1 MRIGKVLL
9 TAFFFAVAVFSSAS
23 QSFLNETIT
32 QSQDGPFNFTG
43 SVNWG
48 GEVLQI
54 KGIGAPPV
62 GQEGFNKAQMRPM
75 AIRAAKVVALRDLV
89 EVVNGVR
96 VSSETTVK
104 NLVTES
110 DVIKTKVEGF
120 IKGFSVSEPKYLS
133 DGTVEVI
140 VSLPMYGKSGLAAI
154 TLPAVM
160 GNGPGDS
167 GPGTPTDQ
175 GKGDVQERLDRLEQ
189 MMQQMQQ
196 KIRELEKKLM
206 ERGFGFLTPGVVYA
220 NPIRLAQNNIY
231 TGLIIDGANPSPGIR
246 PAMAPKVLTQSG
258 KEVYGTMNIDAE
270 VAIEQGVASYTGSV
284 EDAKKLGRVGDNP
297 LVVPALDFEGAF
309 KANPVISDP
318 DGERILKSNLVAL
331 FPNCPVAIV
340 TN

>member
-1 MRIGKVLL
+1 MRIVKILL
-9 TAFFFAVAVFSSAS
+9 TALCFAVVVFSSAD
-23 QSFLNETIT
+23 QSFLNETVT

-43 SVNWG
+43 SINWG

-104 NLVTES
+104 SLVTES
-110 DVIKTKVEGF
+110 DVIKTKVEGY
-120 IKGFSVSEPKYLS
+120 IKGFSVSEPKYMS

-140 VSLPMYGKSGLAAI
+140 VSLPMYGQNGLSAI

-160 GNGPGDS
+160 GNEPGGLS
-167 GPGTPTDQ
+167 PGTPAGQ
-175 GKGDVQERLDRLEQ
+175 GKGDVNQRLDRLER
-189 MMQQMQQ
+189 MMQEMQQ
-196 KIRELEKKLM
+196 KIQELEKKLM

-231 TGLIIDGANPSPGIR
+231 TGLIIDGLNPSPGIR
-246 PAMAPKVLTQSG
+246 PAMAPKVITQTG
-258 KEVYGTMNIDAE
+258 AEVYGTMNIDAE
-270 VAIEQGVASYTGSV
+270 VAIQQGVASYTGSV
-284 EDAKKLGRVGDNP
+284 EDAKKLGRVGGNP

-318 DGERILKSNLVAL
+318 DGERILKSNLAAL

-340 TN
+340 TK